1 MGTSYMRFA
10 GRQLLAVVLVLI
22 GICVVPFRSVHAYV
36 DPGSGSYLLQLLVAA
51 LFGSLFAARVF
62 WTKIK
67 KLVEKVTSGSFRRR
81 QDPAAK

>member
-1 MGTSYMRFA
+1 MRFA
-10 GRQLLAVVLVLI
+10 GRQLLGLVFVLT

-36 DPGSGSYLLQLLVAA
+36 DPGSGSYLLQLLVAT

-67 KLVEKVTSGSFRRR
+67 SLVNKLTAGSFRRR
-81 QDPAAK
+81 QDPSGK

>member
-1 MGTSYMRFA
+1 
-10 GRQLLAVVLVLI
+10 
-22 GICVVPFRSVHAYV
+22 V

-67 KLVEKVTSGSFRRR
+67 RLVEKVTSGSFRRR
-81 QDPAAK
+81 QDPAGK